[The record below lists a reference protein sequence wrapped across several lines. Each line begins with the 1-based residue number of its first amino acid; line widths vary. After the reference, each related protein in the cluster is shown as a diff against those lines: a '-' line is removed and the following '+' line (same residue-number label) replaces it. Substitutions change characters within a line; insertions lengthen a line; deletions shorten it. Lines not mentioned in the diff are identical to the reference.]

1 GGVRGREVK
10 IQLYDIDLLTPEGTQ
25 AAFRKVVDAKP
36 PAVGCAFTLITTPG
50 FEVISNHKAPYLH
63 GETKEEAVNLVK
75 GDPKKYSHIFQVDPP
90 EIYYGKMFPLFLEQ
104 LAATLNEQTAALPA
118 ALPTTIRGI
127 VTARLDALPAEER
140 SLLVDAAVI
149 GRVFWRGALSSS
161 WDDEALSRLFAA
173 LDARDLIQR
182 ETTSII
188 EGQQQYAFKHG
199 MIRDVAYDTLPR
211 KRRQERHAEVAEFLE
226 AASLTGTEAV
236 AAKARH
242 WRDAGRPERAVD
254 YFLTAAEQAGNGWAK
269 DRAALFYGEAL
280 ECLPDDDPRRRMIRA
295 KQALTAA
302 AAQHVVDARE
312 HMRKQTAAD

>member
-1 GGVRGREVK
+1 LVFEDLHWADGGLLDLVEMLAARARNVPVFILGLSRP
-10 IQLYDIDLLTPEGTQ
+10 DLLDARPGWGSGLPSYLALTLDPLSETDARELARLLLAGNEELVRRASALAATAEG
-25 AAFRKVVDAKP
+25 
-36 PAVGCAFTLITTPG
+36 
-50 FEVISNHKAPYLH
+50 N
-63 GETKEEAVNLVK
+63 
-75 GDPKKYSHIFQVDPP
+75 
-90 EIYYGKMFPLFLEQ
+90 PLFLEQ

-127 VTARLDALPAEER
+127 VTARLDALPVEER

-149 GRVFWRGALSSS
+149 GRVFWRGALPSS
-161 WDDEALSRLFAA
+161 WDDETLSRLFAA

-182 ETTSII
+182 ETSSII

-199 MIRDVAYDTLPR
+199 MIRDVAYETLPR

-226 AASLTGTEAV
+226 AVSLTGTEAV

-280 ECLPDDDPRRRMIRA
+280 ECLPEDDSRRRMIRA

-312 HMRKQTAAD
+312 HMRKQATAD